1 MTDSPSAEIGVFGGS
16 GFYELLE
23 VAREYEIS
31 TPYGAPS
38 SPVTIGEIGGRQ
50 VAFLA
55 RHGRHHTIPPHMIN
69 YRANLSAM
77 KQLGVTQIIGPT
89 ASGSLRPE
97 IEPGHFVVCDQLVD
111 RTWGRHD
118 TFFDGPEVVHVS
130 PADPYC
136 PKMRAVAIEKIKAA
150 GVTVHESG
158 TVVVIQGPRFSTKA
172 ESRWFSSAG
181 WHAINMTQYPEAYL
195 ARELALCYMNI
206 SIVTDYDCG
215 TAGAK
220 PTTNEDIVREFA
232 RSNERLKEVI
242 FAMVPDLPVEREC
255 VCVHALDGASM

>member
-1 MTDSPSAEIGVFGGS
+1 MTDSPTAEIGVFGGS

-23 VAREYEIS
+23 GAREYEIQ

-38 SPVTIGEIGGRQ
+38 SPVTIGEVAGRQ

-55 RHGRHHTIPPHMIN
+55 RHGRQHTIPPHKIN

-89 ASGSLRPE
+89 ASGSLKPE
-97 IEPGHFVVCDQLVD
+97 IEPGHFVVCDQFVD
-111 RTWGRHD
+111 RTNGRPD
-118 TFFDGPEVVHVS
+118 TFFDGPQVMHVS
-130 PADPYC
+130 SADPYC
-136 PKMRAVAIEKIKAA
+136 PNMRTVAIEKIKAA

-172 ESRWFSSAG
+172 ESRWYSSAG
-181 WHAINMTQYPEAYL
+181 WDVINMTQYPEAYL
-195 ARELALCYMNI
+195 ARELMMCYANI
-206 SIVTDYDCG
+206 AIVTDYDCA
-215 TAGAK
+215 TVGAT
-220 PTTNEDIVREFA
+220 PTTNEDIVRAFA

-242 FAMVPDLPVEREC
+242 FAMIPDLPREREC
-255 VCVHALDGASM
+255 LCIHALEGAAM